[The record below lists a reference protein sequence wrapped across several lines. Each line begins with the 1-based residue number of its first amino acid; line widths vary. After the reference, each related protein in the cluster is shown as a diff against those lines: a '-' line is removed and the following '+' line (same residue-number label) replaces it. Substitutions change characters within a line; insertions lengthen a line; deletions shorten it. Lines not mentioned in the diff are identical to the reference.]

1 MYPAGGRKVFYLRKE
16 QFIMKLSGIAHFV
29 AWILSLTGDKDEEY
43 YFELVAGI
51 LGDANL

>member
-1 MYPAGGRKVFYLRKE
+1 MPSE
-16 QFIMKLSGIAHFV
+16 IKLSGIAHFV

-51 LGDANL
+51 LGGANL

>member
-1 MYPAGGRKVFYLRKE
+1 MYPAGVRKVFNFRKE
-16 QFIMKLSGIAHFV
+16 QFIMLSNIAHFV

-51 LGDANL
+51 LGDAQL

>member
-16 QFIMKLSGIAHFV
+16 QFIMLSDIAHFV

>member
-16 QFIMKLSGIAHFV
+16 QFIMLSKIADFV

-43 YFELVAGI
+43 YFDLVAGI